1 MRTTYRVL
9 YRLGF
14 TPWDSATIP
23 APLVNITEGPMALS
37 PGLAVDLGCGTGR
50 QALFLA
56 THGWD
61 VLGVDTVPQALASAR
76 EVTTAAAT
84 AHRHG
89 QAQGRINW
97 RLADVTDPQQ
107 VDPDGRLAA
116 RATLLLDNGCL
127 HGIPD
132 RQRPGWAATVQ
143 ALAASGCVLLISA
156 MPRNRRGIGPIGLA
170 PEELPALLGA
180 DWDRLPAPARN
191 WYCYQ
196 RH

>member
-1 MRTTYRVL
+1 MRTTYRAL

-23 APLVNITEGPMALS
+23 APLVDITEGSMALS

-50 QALFLA
+50 KALFLA
-56 THGWD
+56 AHGWD
-61 VLGVDTVPQALASAR
+61 VLGVDAVPQALASAR
-76 EVTTAAAT
+76 AREVTIA
-84 AHRHG
+84 RG
-89 QAQGRINW
+89 EGRINW
-97 RLADVTDPQQ
+97 RLADVTDPRQ

-116 RATLLLDNGCL
+116 CATLLLDNGCL

-156 MPRNRRGIGPIGLA
+156 MTRNRRGIGPIGLA

-180 DWDRLPAPARN
+180 DWGRLPAPARD

>member
-1 MRTTYRVL
+1 MRTTYRAL

-50 QALFLA
+50 QTLFLA
-56 THGWD
+56 AHGWH
-61 VLGVDTVPQALASAR
+61 VLGVEAVPQALASAR
-76 EVTTAAAT
+76 ARAREAET
-84 AHRHG
+84 
-89 QAQGRINW
+89 AQGDGRITW
-97 RLADVTDPQQ
+97 RLADVTDPHQ

-132 RQRPGWAATVQ
+132 RQRPGWAATAQ
-143 ALAASGCVLLISA
+143 ALAASGCILLINA
-156 MPRNRRGIGPIGLA
+156 IPRYRRGIGPIGLA
-170 PEELPALLGA
+170 PEDLPALLGD

-196 RH
+196 RR

>member
-14 TPWDSATIP
+14 TPWDTAAIP
-23 APLVNITEGPMALS
+23 APLADSRGRPNALP

-56 THGWD
+56 D
-61 VLGVDTVPQALASAR
+61 QRLGPSRRRRRARSPDAGAR

-89 QAQGRINW
+89 QAEGRINW
-97 RLADVTDPQQ
+97 RLADVTDPGQ
-107 VDPDGRLAA
+107 VDPGGRLAA
-116 RATLLLDNGCL
+116 RRTLLLDNGCL

-132 RQRPGWAATVQ
+132 PRRPGWAATV
-143 ALAASGCVLLISA
+143 
-156 MPRNRRGIGPIGLA
+156 
-170 PEELPALLGA
+170 
-180 DWDRLPAPARN
+180 
-191 WYCYQ
+191 
-196 RH
+196 H